1 MTCFLTIYQKKQKKS
16 DIFRKKIGISLS
28 DNGIINNFDDKY
40 KILEPKKLKL
50 QNLLFMFY
58 GMPTS
63 NPQHIAERLHA
74 IVKTAIDGI
83 ITINQYGI
91 IEFVNDATCRLF
103 EYEPHEI
110 LGKNISVLMPNP
122 HSQAHD
128 MYVNRYLETKKARI
142 IGIGRE
148 VNGLRKNGTTFPF
161 RLAVSEFMLDNK
173 IHFTGIVHDLSKQ
186 KEAEAEVHRL
196 NEALA
201 AKNQDLEAMVA
212 ARTQEL
218 NQVVEKL
225 QESELHLQ
233 TALDNERETG
243 RMKSRFVSMASHEF
257 RTPLSTIQSS
267 AQLMVGYKTAEQQP
281 HRERHYQKI
290 KSAVEQLIG
299 ILNDFLSVSKLDEGR
314 VENNP
319 EPFDLVEFCEEM
331 QEEFYTF
338 LKAGQRIIHESNQ
351 SDITVYLDKRLLKNI
366 FTNLLSNA
374 IKYSEKDTE
383 IRCRIMRHH
392 DSITLEVIDQGIGIP
407 HEDKA
412 HLFERFYRAGN
423 ATNINGTGLGLN
435 IVQRYLDLM
444 GGRISFESKLGKGT
458 TFKIAFPL

>member
-1 MTCFLTIYQKKQKKS
+1 
-16 DIFRKKIGISLS
+16 
-28 DNGIINNFDDKY
+28 
-40 KILEPKKLKL
+40 
-50 QNLLFMFY
+50 MFY
-58 GMPTS
+58 GVRTP
-63 NPQHIAERLHA
+63 NPEHVAERLHA

-83 ITINQYGI
+83 ITINQHGI
-91 IEFVNDATCRLF
+91 IEFVNDATCSLF
-103 EYEPHEI
+103 GYEPHEI
-110 LGKNISVLMPNP
+110 LGHNINILMPMP
-122 HSQAHD
+122 HSRDHD
-128 MYVNRYLETKKARI
+128 MYVNRYMQTGKARI

-148 VNGLRKNGTTFPF
+148 VNGLRKDGSTFPF
-161 RLAVSEFMLDNK
+161 RLAVSEFLLDGK

-186 KEAEAEVHRL
+186 AEAEAEVRRL

-201 AKNQDLEAMVA
+201 TKNQSLEAMVA

-225 QESELHLQ
+225 RQSEANLQ
-233 TALDNERETG
+233 TALESEREAG

-290 KSAVEQLIG
+290 KSAVEQLVG

-319 EPFDLVEFCEEM
+319 EPFDLIEFCESM
-331 QEEFYTF
+331 KEEFNVF
-338 LKAGQRIIHESNQ
+338 LKAGQVITQATNQ

-374 IKYSEKDTE
+374 IKYSEKDTM
-383 IRCRIMRHH
+383 IRCQIMRHR
-392 DSITLEVIDQGIGIP
+392 DCITLEIIDEGIGIP
-407 HEDKA
+407 DEDKPYM
-412 HLFERFYRAGN
+412 FERFFRAGN
-423 ATNINGTGLGLN
+423 AMNINGTGLGLN

-444 GGRISFESKLGKGT
+444 GGTISFESQLGQGT
-458 TFKIAFPL
+458 TFKVMFPL